1 MSRYYELEFLYVL
14 ILLVENLSVCC
25 FCIAL
30 VVSEA
35 AEAEAKPLY
44 VVDRKPT
51 LARQLGLWLTFV
63 MEHSS
68 SVTATTARL
77 RHWEL
82 ITKPEKK
89 IQ

>member
-1 MSRYYELEFLYVL
+1 M
-14 ILLVENLSVCC
+14 CC
-25 FCIAL
+25 FYIAL
-30 VVSEA
+30 VGSEA

-44 VVDRKPT
+44 VVGKTPSLT
-51 LARQLGLWLTFV
+51 RQLGLWLTFV
-63 MEHSS
+63 MEHGS